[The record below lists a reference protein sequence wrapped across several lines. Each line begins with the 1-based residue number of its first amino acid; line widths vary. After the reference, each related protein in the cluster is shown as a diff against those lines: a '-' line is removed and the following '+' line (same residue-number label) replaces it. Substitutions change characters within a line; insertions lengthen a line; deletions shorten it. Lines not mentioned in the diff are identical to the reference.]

1 MDQKVVAEILREKG
15 ENPET
20 LKAYRGIY
28 NSMEKY
34 EQQVGRNFTDDP
46 QGMIGEFVNYYGYT
60 SVISLNNHLRYIKY
74 YLRQCG
80 VNDMAQNIHGRDFDL
95 SLPMQRAFVDSLD
108 EVYRRNELVF
118 SPDNGE
124 AIYPL
129 SSFAWMGLSLPE
141 ARLLP
146 ESDVDLKNRTITT
159 REPLT
164 FSKMPN
170 EMADVLLRYQ
180 KAEISRKGNGQVKIA
195 DRIGPFIYKTSSAG
209 SQSAGKPLAI
219 GTATS
224 FFTRVQEEYN
234 KHHVLQINTTYK
246 DIVTSGRY
254 YKIRLAELEGTDIGS
269 PSADSLLQQAFNTTR
284 IEPGYIRHNYQM
296 YKKAFGL
303 K

>member
-28 NSMEKY
+28 NSMEKF
-34 EQQVGRNFTDDP
+34 EQQVGRDFTDDP
-46 QGMIGEFVNYYGYT
+46 QGMMGAFVDFYGYT
-60 SVISLNNHLRYIKY
+60 SVVSLNNHLRYIKY
-74 YLRQCG
+74 YLRRCG
-80 VNDMAQNIHGRDFDL
+80 VSDAAQNVHGRDFDL
-95 SLPMQRAFVDSLD
+95 TAPMRRAFVDSLD
-108 EVYRRNELVF
+108 EVYRRNGLVF

-129 SSFAWMGLSLPE
+129 SSFAWMGLSLSK

-146 ESDVDLKNRTITT
+146 ESDVDLNNRTIVTA
-159 REPLT
+159 EPLT
-164 FSKMPN
+164 FSEMPN
-170 EMADVLLRYQ
+170 EMVDVLLRYQ
-180 KAEISRKGNGQVKIA
+180 KAEISHKGNGQIKIA
-195 DRIGPFIYKTSSAG
+195 DRVGPFIYKTSSAG

-224 FFTRVQEEYN
+224 FFTRVQEKYN
-234 KHHVLQINTTYK
+234 EHHVLQINTTYQ

-254 YKIRLAELEGTDIGS
+254 YKIRLAELAGIDISS
-269 PSADSLLQQAFNTTR
+269 PSADKLLQQSFNTSR